1 MDDKAKQEVIK
12 HLKEHMTYPA
22 SKSAIVQ
29 ECHNMEHLPADARS
43 WVQSK
48 LADRTYNSADEAI
61 KSLGL

>member
-1 MDDKAKQEVIK
+1 MDDAAKKEIVT
-12 HLKEHMTYPA
+12 HLKEHMKYPA
-22 SKSAIVQ
+22 NKSAIVA
-29 ECHNMEHLPADARS
+29 ECHNMEHLPAEARA